1 MFRAHC
7 LHRLPPAPTLL
18 VNPRQSAFASQA
30 LTRMHSLSSG
40 SESPS
45 LLPARPLS
53 SPNGFAFPAP
63 SALASVPCQPP
74 NATPFSYSPVHF
86 PTRASLGARLQP
98 LILQGSIPSPF
109 SILVPTNG
117 LGLPGVHRPGSRA
130 SRAQIGHLAP
140 AFAGSLWEGGSAG
153 AEPGA
158 CKSGEEGRIRRRGV
172 CLGGRPGSRRG
183 WWLCLQ
189 HRARWPSASLSA
201 AAEAPLPHR
210 APTSR
215 YCCSSLLPLSVAQLP
230 ARREASPSCQT
241 PCATLPQLS
250 HPPLP

>member
-1 MFRAHC
+1 
-7 LHRLPPAPTLL
+7 
-18 VNPRQSAFASQA
+18 
-30 LTRMHSLSSG
+30 MHSLSSG

-45 LLPARPLS
+45 LLPARPLP
-53 SPNGFAFPAP
+53 SPNRFAFLAP
-63 SALASVPCQPP
+63 SALASVSCQPP

-86 PTRASLGARLQP
+86 PTPASLGARLQP
-98 LILQGSIPSPF
+98 LILQESIPSPF

-140 AFAGSLWEGGSAG
+140 AFAGSLWEGGSAS

-215 YCCSSLLPLSVAQLP
+215 YCSSSLLPLSVAQLP

-241 PCATLPQLS
+241 PCAPLPQLS
-250 HPPLP
+250 RPPLP